1 MRIKLVF
8 DDWQKQGKSIYC
20 TPKGVELSEN
30 EFHSGST
37 WDGEIDLTIE
47 QEKELEA
54 AIKAR
59 FQPVFWVTQD
69 SNPKVSRK
77 IAVRRELKKEFVKRN
92 MKLFAKQDWHLILR
106 KARRELGYSDKTVGT
121 DILYG
126 LRLAYHAIKGDVLE

>member
-8 DDWQKQGKSIYC
+8 DDWQNQGKSIYC

-37 WDGEIDLTIE
+37 WSGEIELTPD
-47 QEKELEA
+47 QEKELER
-54 AIKAR
+54 AIKAG
-59 FQPVFWVTQD
+59 FQPAFWVTQD
-69 SNPKVSRK
+69 DRPKRSV
-77 IAVRRELKKEFVKRN
+77 AVRREDKRKFVLRN
-92 MKLFAKQDWHLILR
+92 MKLIEKQDWHILLR

-126 LRLAYHAIKGDVLE
+126 LKLIYTQIRRGE